1 MVWQQ
6 QQQQQQQ
13 QQHPAATT
21 SKSYPALVVL
31 DSDAAAGGD
40 GGILYPSGNINLD
53 HAVPYGTTSQH
64 NYTLCYPHYP
74 SSATGAPGSSH
85 SGSSVVNPATTV
97 LAPRSAS
104 PLASSSRAH
113 TNTVLNSTN
122 SSGND
127 TTKKLNRLSTSSSLS
142 IITPPTTP
150 KRPGSCHRTAAGT
163 SSGSTGRLKMA
174 LSASLA
180 QNFNQKLANL
190 NDKWNDFSFLLLKAG
205 SGATNASG
213 VGGAAAGSGRT
224 NVRNDS
230 YHSIESAVTCTA
242 ADFEA
247 GNFYNHRESESES
260 NQEFRTTQ
268 QKREPSGSRSMA
280 GPSTSRSRDQ
290 RPRKTR
296 LRSSRRNSASGDPK
310 EFDMLVLK
318 PIDTGD
324 DDNESF

>member
-1 MVWQQ
+1 MKRQPPRHGMVT
-6 QQQQQQQ
+6 
-13 QQHPAATT
+13 QHR
-21 SKSYPALVVL
+21 S
-31 DSDAAAGGD
+31 DS
-40 GGILYPSGNINLD
+40 PHHSSSGSSPVINFGN
-53 HAVPYGTTSQH
+53 AVPYGTSQH

-74 SSATGAPGSSH
+74 SSSGAGSSY
-85 SGSSVVNPATTV
+85 SGSSAANPAPIV
-97 LAPRSAS
+97 PRSAS
-104 PLASSSRAH
+104 PLASSSRAY
-113 TNTVLNSTN
+113 TNQLLNSTN

-150 KRPGSCHRTAAGT
+150 KRPAGGGGGATGHRAAGS

-205 SGATNASG
+205 
-213 VGGAAAGSGRT
+213 GGASTSNEKAAGPSGSVRT

-247 GNFYNHRESESES
+247 GNFYHRESESES

-268 QKREPSGSRSMA
+268 QQQREPSGSRAMA
-280 GPSTSRSRDQ
+280 GPSRSRDQ
-290 RPRKTR
+290 RQRKPR